1 MREENTVESIIP
13 QELNGSGRNGAAT
26 RVRSLMEVI
35 RERTKGEIEQSQ
47 DERLSYQAYRGDFH
61 GKRKAGEILH
71 SEELR
76 YLNEHYHY
84 ASHNVLD
91 DIVSHRGGILG
102 KVVVRFKR
110 KLAAMIVDGIL
121 KGYFEREKEFEARLV
136 RLLNNQA
143 KYIDERDASNFWEL
157 VHKIDVDVT
166 RAVDRAERLQDEFV
180 AEHRSSERRLHD
192 ALQSELQNLAQQVA
206 SLRSEV
212 ATQGA
217 SVSTVSKV
225 VDGLESIVSRMSKPK
240 VDISSSDTSAHAV
253 PSADGVDYLLLEN
266 RFRGSEADIA
276 ARLSQ
281 YVALFQGASKDV
293 LDIGCGRGELLSLLR
308 DASVPSRGVDLDEG
322 MISVAREAGLAVQ
335 LQDGIQALQEA
346 SPESLG
352 GIIAIQVVEHLTP
365 KVVQQLIELAY
376 EKLAR
381 GGKLVLETINPQSVL
396 ALSSNY
402 FRDPTHVFPQH
413 PDTLRYICTK
423 SGFAEAEIRYLSPV
437 PEEALLKKIDRED
450 YMTPRWQFMLD
461 RMNSNIDRL
470 NHLLYG
476 HQDFAV
482 VATKE

>member
-1 MREENTVESIIP
+1 MD
-13 QELNGSGRNGAAT
+13 Q
-26 RVRSLMEVI
+26 I
-35 RERTKGEIEQSQ
+35 RERTQGEIEQAQ

-84 ASHNVLD
+84 AANSVVD
-91 DIVSHRGGILG
+91 DIVSHRKGAIG
-102 KVVVRFKR
+102 KVVVRLKR
-110 KLAAMIVDGIL
+110 KLASLIVDGIL
-121 KGYFEREKEFEARLV
+121 KGYFDREKEFQARLV

-143 KYIDERDASNFWEL
+143 KYVDERDASNFWEL
-157 VHKIDVDVT
+157 VHKVDVDVT

-192 ALQSELQNLAQQVA
+192 ALQSELSTLAQQVA
-206 SLRSEV
+206 SLRAEV

-225 VDGLESIVSRMSKPK
+225 VDGLESIVSRMSKPHHAAEIPLSAS
-240 VDISSSDTSAHAV
+240 VNGAEVGESSSS
-253 PSADGVDYLLLEN
+253 GVDYLLLEN
-266 RFRGSEADIA
+266 RFRGSESDIA
-276 ARLSQ
+276 ERLAQ
-281 YVALFQGASKDV
+281 YVAVFQGSPGNV

-308 DASVPSRGVDLDEG
+308 DADIPAYGVDLDEG
-322 MISVAREAGLAVQ
+322 MISVAQEAGLSVR
-335 LQDGIQALQEA
+335 LQDGLRALEEA
-346 SPESLG
+346 APETLG

-365 KVVQQLIELAY
+365 RVVQRLVELAH
-376 EKLAR
+376 EKLAS

-413 PDTLRYICTK
+413 PDTLRYICTR
-423 SGFAEAEIRYLSPV
+423 SGFAQAEIRYLSPV
-437 PEEALLKKIDRED
+437 PEEALLKKVERED

-461 RMNSNIDRL
+461 KMNSNIDRL

-482 VATKE
+482 VAIKE